1 MAEEY
6 DDSPLGLM
14 NNIRKRFKARARRL
28 ARKIL
33 TDTIE
38 VLDVNEQTYNELQG
52 DLRTFL
58 VNRDI
63 WEEQLPHTGDDL
75 GDEGKS

>member
-1 MAEEY
+1 MAEEF

-14 NNIRKRFKARARRL
+14 NQIRKRFKARARRL

-38 VLDVNEQTYNELQG
+38 VLDVNEQTYLELQG
-52 DLRTFL
+52 DL
-58 VNRDI
+58 
-63 WEEQLPHTGDDL
+63 
-75 GDEGKS
+75 